1 MNTTAPNLPRSK
13 GPSEGVYLALNGIVS
28 VVALAIL
35 TWILV
40 LRSPASDAGQLAF
53 MPAVNAVFNSISATC
68 IVLGLIAIRR
78 KQTNVHRALM
88 LSALGSSALFLV
100 GYLVYH
106 YVHGDTHFP
115 EGNALRPVYLILLLT
130 HVVLSIVALPMV
142 FWTFILAFRG
152 EFARHKRFAKFTFP
166 LWLYVSVTGV
176 IVFLMLR
183 TAVG

>member
-1 MNTTAPNLPRSK
+1 MESSAPNLPRSK

-28 VVALAIL
+28 AVALAIL

-40 LRSPASDAGQLAF
+40 LRSPASDGGALSF
-53 MPAVNAVFNSISATC
+53 MPAVNATFNSISATC

-78 KQTNVHRALM
+78 RQQNIHRALM
-88 LSALGSSALFLV
+88 LSALGASALFLV

-115 EGNALRPVYLILLLT
+115 SENPLRMLYLALLAS
-130 HVVLSIVALPMV
+130 HVILSIVVLPMV

-183 TAVG
+183 TAMN

>member
-1 MNTTAPNLPRSK
+1 MESMTQAK
-13 GPSEGVYLALNGIVS
+13 GPHERTYLVLNSIVS

-40 LRSPASDAGQLAF
+40 LRSPASDDGALAF
-53 MPAVNAVFNSISATC
+53 MPAVNATFNSISATC

-78 KQTNVHRALM
+78 KQKNIHRALM

-115 EGNALRPVYLILLLT
+115 SEHPLRMLYLGLLAS
-130 HVVLSIVALPMV
+130 HVILSIVALPMV

-183 TAVG
+183 TAMS

>member
-1 MNTTAPNLPRSK
+1 MTSTLLAARVLIAGHLARTRRTLRNR
-13 GPSEGVYLALNGIVS
+13 GEDGVSTLE
-28 VVALAIL
+28 
-35 TWILV
+35 LV
-40 LRSPASDAGQLAF
+40 
-53 MPAVNAVFNSISATC
+53 I
-68 IVLGLIAIRR
+68 IVLGLIASRR
-78 KQTNVHRALM
+78 KQKNIHRALM
-88 LSALGSSALFLV
+88 LSALGSSALVLV

-115 EGNALRPVYLILLLT
+115 SEHPLRMLYLGLLAS
-130 HVVLSIVALPMV
+130 HVILSIVALPMV

-183 TAVG
+183 TAMS